1 MEMGTGSARSNSF
14 HQQLTRWL
22 RSCRPENDEWQRR
35 FMVKRLSMGLKVAV
49 FVYLTFIGLRIIRG
63 FGEPDVWEPGWFLMA
78 ALSEI
83 IFLISLA
90 LLKRPWGD
98 RHPGRL
104 FILVSWSSTLL
115 EQIWSTSQGH
125 AFAGLFLWTLVF
137 LTQATLI
144 PVRWPLH
151 LISQLGVLIYYYGVN
166 TALEYVPDNGALWDL
181 RQALYIFWFCGIC
194 DVSVALYERLKYSE
208 LATQRELK
216 QEKERSEQLLLNILP
231 ETIARQLMAQQEM
244 WAHQEPDSDIEKG
257 FYPPIRI
264 ASADADLSQKSRKK
278 RSRHGRRQ
286 RREPIADHF
295 ADATI
300 LFADIV
306 GFTELSSNISAAEV
320 VAILNTIF
328 SEFDELAEHHQLEKI
343 KTIGDAY
350 MVVGGLPIEHPAQ
363 DHVAAIADMALD
375 MQQAMDTFS
384 QYYDRPLRLRIGINS
399 GPVVAGVIG
408 RKKFIY
414 DLWGDAVN
422 LASRMESQGK
432 PDCIQVTRPVYE
444 RLRDRYHF
452 QERGLV
458 AIKGKGDL
466 MTYWLEGQNG

>member
-1 MEMGTGSARSNSF
+1 MGLGT
-14 HQQLTRWL
+14 HLTQSEPYRQHVRQPIYKRVVRWL
-22 RSCRPENDEWQRR
+22 TACPPDYEGWQRR
-35 FMVKRLSMGLKVAV
+35 FMVKRLSLGIKVAV
-49 FVYLTFIGLRIIRG
+49 VVYFTFICLRLIRSMG
-63 FGEPDVWEPGWFLMA
+63 NPQEWDTLWFVIATLTEA
-78 ALSEI
+78 VLLVALGI
-83 IFLISLA
+83 LRL
-90 LLKRPWGD
+90 PWGD
-98 RHPGRL
+98 RHPGRI
-104 FILVSWSSTLL
+104 FILVSWSTTLL
-115 EQIWSTSQGH
+115 EQAWSTLQER

-166 TALEYVPDNGALWDL
+166 SLLRYSPNDGLLWDT

-208 LATQRELK
+208 LAAQNELNR
-216 QEKERSEQLLLNILP
+216 EKEKSEQLLLNILP
-231 ETIARQLMAQQEM
+231 ETIAKQLMAQQEIM
-244 WAHQEPDSDIEKG
+244 PSHE
-257 FYPPIRI
+257 
-264 ASADADLSQKSRKK
+264 ADESNLVT
-278 RSRHGRRQ
+278 

-306 GFTELSSNISAAEV
+306 GFTELSSLISAEDV
-320 VAILNTIF
+320 VAILDTIF
-328 SEFDELAEHHQLEKI
+328 SEFDELAERHQLEKI

-350 MVVGGLPIEHPAQ
+350 MVVGGLPIEHPAR

-375 MQQAMDTFS
+375 MRQAMDTFS
-384 QYYDRPLRLRIGINS
+384 QYYDRPLQLRIGINT

-432 PDCIQVTRPVYE
+432 PDYIQVTHPVYE

-458 AIKGKGDL
+458 AIKGKGNL
-466 MTYWLEGQNG
+466 TTYWLNYRR